1 LKARV
6 LSPWIIFKGKVQ
18 QTKWTTK
25 LRALRSE
32 HEFPGYICVFEN
44 GWTDNELGI
53 EWLKECFELGT
64 ADGQKGNGDSFY
76 KTATPY
82 ISVLRPSNIAWKRRS
97 YLCVFHRIQPIFSN
111 LVTLVSLALKQ
122 RSTKT
127 RSHDVVALELTIR
140 LTKRCFL
147 RSIVKYGPKLCVN
160 AISNMLGEILVFYRS
175 ILKSCFRS

>member
-97 YLCVFHRIQPIFSN
+97 YLYVSYRIQPISSN
-111 LVTLVSLALKQ
+111 CVTLTLLALKQ
-122 RSTKT
+122 RFT
-127 RSHDVVALELTIR
+127 RTQLHVVVALVLTTR
-140 LTKRCFL
+140 STRRCFS
-147 RSIVKYGPKLCVN
+147 RSIAKYGLKLYVN
-160 AISNMLGEILVFYRS
+160 AISNMLREVLVYYYLTL
-175 ILKSCFRS
+175 ISCF